1 MFFPFF
7 GAGQSV
13 LEVGDDLYRLPH
25 PGAQFSRSLTFQHGL
40 FDLIKAVQ
48 PYSANRPY
56 KCVSDLVAIPIL
68 MIRLSRD
75 DFMVSSARIPL

>member
-1 MFFPFF
+1 MI
-7 GAGQSV
+7 GSKEYNASLKGSGGQLLWS
-13 LEVGDDLYRLPH
+13 GPAR
-25 PGAQFSRSLTFQHGL
+25 L